1 MNTPK
6 ETLIAVTKADIRIN
20 FNNKGLK
27 MLFPGTVVTKK
38 KLELGEMDSSV
49 LSKYIKS
56 SELSKKYDGQ
66 NFSIEDIDLEGQ
78 FGNWDL
84 VVKLKVY

>member
-1 MNTPK
+1 MNK

-27 MLFPGTVVTKK
+27 MLFPGTTVTKK
-38 KLELGEMDSSV
+38 KLELGELDPSM

-56 SELSKKYDGQ
+56 SELNNKYEGS
-66 NFSIEDIDLEGQ
+66 NFTIEDIDLEGE
-78 FGNWDL
+78 FNNWDL